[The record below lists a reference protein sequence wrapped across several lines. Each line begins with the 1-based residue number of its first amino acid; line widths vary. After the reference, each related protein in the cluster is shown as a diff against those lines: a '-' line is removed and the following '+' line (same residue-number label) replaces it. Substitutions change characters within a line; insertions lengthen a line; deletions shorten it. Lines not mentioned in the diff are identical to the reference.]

1 MMRLFRGL
9 LVFVFVLILAVLGGF
24 IYLRSSLPKVRGTLD
39 LPGLSNTVE
48 VVRDRYAVPHIYAQ
62 TPQDAYFALGFVHA
76 QDRLWQMEFQR
87 RVGAGRLSEV
97 LGEATRPTDT
107 FLRTLGVYR
116 HAEKALGAFSP
127 ETLATL
133 DAYVSGINTFLDTRR
148 GALPPEFLVLGFE
161 PEPWTLADVVV
172 WTKMMAY
179 DLSGNWR
186 DEVLRA
192 RLAQVL
198 SSEQIAELWPPYPE
212 DAPVALPDFTALYRE
227 LDFAGVWAG
236 SLDGLVA
243 GAGSNNWV
251 VGGARTESG
260 SPLLANDP
268 HLGLQAPSLW
278 YFAHLSAPGL
288 EVIGATLPG
297 TPSVL
302 LGRNERVA
310 WGFTNT
316 GPDVQDTFIEQ
327 VNPENPAQYLT
338 PDGYQDFTERQE
350 TVKVKDADDVVLN
363 VRETRHGP
371 VISDVNAASASAVEG
386 AGDDTNDTYVLAL
399 SWTALQDED
408 LTLQAGLELN
418 KAQDWDEFVAALKNF
433 KVPQQNI
440 VYADTSGD
448 IGYYAPAKVP
458 VRAAGDGLAPVP
470 GWTGEYD
477 WTGYIPFE
485 DLPHAYDP
493 PNAQVVTANNRI
505 VPESYPYF
513 LTTDWAPPYRAE
525 RIGELLAQTQK
536 HTVSSFTQIQA
547 DQLDAMSLD
556 FLPLLLGVEP
566 TTETGRAALAK
577 LRDWDGAMR
586 ADLSEPLLF
595 WAWYRAL
602 VRLVLS
608 DDLGEQFSDYYG
620 VRSQFMLSA
629 IAGSPKTDWCDDTRT
644 PDRESCEDLAAQAL
658 SDGLEYLTET
668 YGTNPEEWRWGAAH
682 VAHMDHAVM
691 TNTPLA
697 PLFDLSIEVG
707 GSANSVNVGSFS
719 LGSSAPFR
727 DNHGPGYRAVYDL
740 SDLGKSLYVHSTG
753 QSGNPLSR
761 HYRDFLA
768 KWRDVE
774 YLPMTTNRTE
784 IESGAVG
791 ALKLLPKG
799 K

>member
-1 MMRLFRGL
+1 MTRLFRGMLVLVL
-9 LVFVFVLILAVLGGF
+9 LLLLALAAGFV
-24 IYLRSSLPKVRGTLD
+24 YLRSSLPKVRGSLEV
-39 LPGLSNTVE
+39 PGLQDMVE

-62 TPQDAYFALGFVHA
+62 TPADAYFALGFVHA

-97 LGEATRPTDT
+97 LGEATLATDT
-107 FLRTLGVYR
+107 FLRTLSVYR
-116 HAEKALGAFSP
+116 YAEAALDAFSP
-127 ETLATL
+127 ATLEVL
-133 DAYVSGINTFLDTRR
+133 DAYVSGINTFLETRR
-148 GALPPEFLVLGFE
+148 GALPPEFLVLNFE
-161 PEPWTLADVVV
+161 PEPWTHADVVV

-192 RLAQVL
+192 RLAQSL
-198 SSEQIAELWPPYPE
+198 SLEQIAELWPPYPE

-227 LDFAGVWAG
+227 LDFENVWAG
-236 SLDGLVA
+236 SLDGIVA

-251 VGGARTESG
+251 VGGSKTESG
-260 SPLLANDP
+260 LPLLANDP

-302 LGRNERVA
+302 LGRNERIA

-316 GPDVQDTFIEQ
+316 GPDVQDTFIER

-338 PDGYQDFTERQE
+338 PDGYADFTERLE
-350 TVKVKDADDVVLN
+350 TVRVKGADDVVLN

-371 VISDVNAASASAVEG
+371 VISDVDAASASAADLEG
-386 AGDDTNDTYVLAL
+386 GKHVLAL
-399 SWTALQDED
+399 AWTALQDED

-418 KAQDWDEFVAALKNF
+418 TAQDWDEFVAALKNF
-433 KVPQQNI
+433 EVPQQNI
-440 VYADTSGD
+440 VYADTSGNV
-448 IGYYAPAKVP
+448 GYYAPARVP

-477 WTGYIPFE
+477 WSGFVPF
-485 DLPHAYDP
+485 DNLPHAYNP
-493 PNAQVVTANNRI
+493 ASAQVVTANNRV
-505 VPESYPYF
+505 VPEDYPYF
-513 LTTDWAPPYRAE
+513 LTSDWAPPYRAE
-525 RIGELLAQTQK
+525 RITELLAQK
-536 HTVSSFTQIQA
+536 DAHTVSSFAAIQA
-547 DQLDAMSLD
+547 DQTDTMSLD
-556 FLPLLLGVEP
+556 FLPLLLEVEP
-566 TTETGRAALAK
+566 ATEAGRAALAK

-602 VRLVLS
+602 VRLTLS
-608 DDLGEQFSDYYG
+608 DDLGELFGDYYG
-620 VRSQFMLSA
+620 VRSQFMLDA
-629 IAGSPKTDWCDDTRT
+629 VAGETKTAWCDDTRT
-644 PDRESCEDLAAQAL
+644 PDPESCADLAARAWA
-658 SDGLEYLTET
+658 DGLEYLSAT
-668 YGTNPEEWRWGAAH
+668 YGDANAWRWGAAH

-691 TNTPLA
+691 SNTPLA
-697 PLFDLSIEVG
+697 GLFDLKTEVG

-719 LGSSAPFR
+719 LGSSTPFR

-761 HYRDFLA
+761 HYRDFLE

-774 YLPMTTNRTE
+774 YLPMSTDRE
-784 IESGAVG
+784 VVEEGAVG
-791 ALKLLPKG
+791 TLRLVPRG
-799 K
+799 E

>member
-1 MMRLFRGL
+1 MTRVFRVVLVLVIVL
-9 LVFVFVLILAVLGGF
+9 LLAVAAAF
-24 IYLRSSLPKVRGTLD
+24 VYLRSSLPKVRGTLD
-39 LPGLSNTVE
+39 LPGLADTVE
-48 VVRDRYAVPHIYAQ
+48 IVRDRYAVPHIYAQ
-62 TPQDAYFALGFVHA
+62 TPADAYFALGFVHA

-97 LGEATRPTDT
+97 LGEATLPTDT

-116 HAEKALGAFSP
+116 AAEAALEGFSP

-133 DAYVSGINTFLDTRR
+133 DAYVLGINTFLETRR
-148 GALPPEFLVLGFE
+148 GALPLEFLVLNFE
-161 PEPWTLADVVV
+161 PTPWTRADVVV

-198 SSEQIAELWPPYPE
+198 SPEQIAELWPPYPE
-212 DAPVALPDFTALYRE
+212 DAPIALPDFTALYKN
-227 LDFAGVWAG
+227 LDFENVWAG
-236 SLDGLVA
+236 SLEGIVA
-243 GAGSNNWV
+243 GAGSNDWV
-251 VGGARTESG
+251 VGGSKTESG
-260 SPLLANDP
+260 LPLLANDP

-288 EVIGATLPG
+288 EVVGATLPG

-302 LGRNERVA
+302 LGRNESVA

-316 GPDVQDTFIEQ
+316 GPDVQDTFIEKL
-327 VNPENPAQYLT
+327 NPENPGQYLT
-338 PDGYQDFTERQE
+338 PNGYANFTERTE
-350 TVKVKDADDVVLN
+350 TVKVKGADDVVLN

-371 VISDVNAASASAVEG
+371 VISDVNAASASAVG
-386 AGDDTNDTYVLAL
+386 ATGDDYVLAL

-418 KAQDWDEFVAALKNF
+418 TAQNWAEFVAALKNF
-433 KVPQQNI
+433 EVPQQNI
-440 VYADTSGD
+440 VYADTSGN
-448 IGYYAPAKVP
+448 IGYYAPAQVP
-458 VRAAGDGLAPVP
+458 IRASGDGLAPVP

-477 WTGYIPFE
+477 WTGFIPFD
-485 DLPHAYDP
+485 DLPHAYNP
-493 PNAQVVTANNRI
+493 TSAQVVTANNRV
-505 VPESYPYF
+505 VPADYPYF
-513 LTTDWAPPYRAE
+513 LTSDWAPPYRAE
-525 RIGELLAQTQK
+525 RIGELLAQAGA
-536 HTVSSFTQIQA
+536 HTVSSFAAIQA
-547 DQLDAMSLD
+547 DQTDTMSLD
-556 FLPLLLGVEP
+556 FLPLLLAVEP
-566 TTETGRAALAK
+566 ITDTGRAALTK

-586 ADLSEPLLF
+586 ADAAEPLVF

-602 VRLVLS
+602 VRLTLE
-608 DDLGEQFSDYYG
+608 DDLGERFSDYYG

-629 IAGSPKTDWCDDTRT
+629 VAGETKTDWCDDTRT
-644 PDRESCEDLAAQAL
+644 PERESCNNLASRAFEE
-658 SDGLEYLTET
+658 GLEYLSAT
-668 YGTNPEEWRWGAAH
+668 YGENPDAWRWGAAH

-697 PLFDLSIEVG
+697 GLFDLRIEVG

-719 LGSSAPFR
+719 LGSDTPFR

-740 SDLGKSLYVHSTG
+740 SDLNESVYIHATG

-761 HYRDFLA
+761 HYRDFLE

-774 YLPMTTNRTE
+774 YLPMTTNRAD
-784 IESGAVG
+784 IEAVKDG
-791 ALKLLPKG
+791 VVGTLRLMPREE
-799 K
+799 